1 MRSSANV
8 LNVLGHRLLI
18 SGPTRGRA
26 ERRLLE
32 HGLDAADPALL
43 NLEEFAQLPRPV
55 DVVMI
60 EEGEG
65 EDDAALAVHGDE
77 AAVANAAHDA
87 LEALLELLLAAHAIG
102 RRGVL
107 GAGRDHTVLMAQ
119 TIVGERIVA
128 LAVIGSHASEV
139 VVGGTDQIRAAH
151 PLGRRDHLSKDRV
164 RRTVRLDRLA
174 GRWKTWGRRRRG
186 SAELHVGTNRKLLDL
201 GDLALTNLQAQDEAD
216 GGRFGR
222 SLRRGAAGDLHGA
235 EEGDLLGL

>member
-60 EEGEG
+60 KEGEG
-65 EDDAALAVHGDE
+65 EDE

-186 SAELHVGTNRKLLDL
+186 SAELHVG
-201 GDLALTNLQAQDEAD
+201 
-216 GGRFGR
+216 
-222 SLRRGAAGDLHGA
+222 
-235 EEGDLLGL
+235 